1 MTPSQISLSN
11 QTMRS
16 LMKMT
21 IQFCATDQ
29 LHTKMKELEQ
39 VQKLITS
46 KFEISKKHQCTR
58 KGIIWRKTCLRRSR
72 STFISCEL
80 WRGSTALS
88 GRISKHTS
96 KIPKNRKTFTI
107 SFRSKS
113 LIKENEC
120 QIIFFRIPD
129 LTRNQNEIVKK
140 LTLKLRDWSTDSTF
154 TDIIWLIKENLKLY
168 EEYINNY
175 TRARMLLDHLIKT
188 KQGDRLADLLKVSIT
203 ETREKDIMV
212 RPKRKKQ
219 TIN

>member
-1 MTPSQISLSN
+1 M
-11 QTMRS
+11 
-16 LMKMT
+16 
-21 IQFCATDQ
+21 
-29 LHTKMKELEQ
+29 
-39 VQKLITS
+39 
-46 KFEISKKHQCTR
+46 
-58 KGIIWRKTCLRRSR
+58 
-72 STFISCEL
+72 
-80 WRGSTALS
+80 
-88 GRISKHTS
+88 
-96 KIPKNRKTFTI
+96 
-107 SFRSKS
+107 
-113 LIKENEC
+113 IKENEC